1 MNTKILPENYPQVNI
16 SNEIAV
22 AAGLGAQTE
31 HDLFRAESLLSL
43 LPTPSH
49 TAAPPALDPDQRQA
63 VLTTIVEMVSAARNT
78 ASAIEVLAD

>member
-1 MNTKILPENYPQVNI
+1 MNARILPAGNLSVNDSNVI
-16 SNEIAV
+16 SV
-22 AAGLGAQTE
+22 AAGLGAQIE

-43 LPTPSH
+43 LATSSG
-49 TAAPPALDPDQRQA
+49 TAALTELDADQRQA